1 MKATLIDY
9 MGSDLTTV
17 NSARVSFGKKSDWEY
32 RNEEYDLKEGDK
44 KLIKYLAEHGHYSPF
59 GHSFASL
66 HVKAPIFVCRQL
78 VKHEYLRMNEVSR
91 RYVDSD
97 PEFYNP
103 EEWRGRSKDKKQG
116 SEGVVDGLDCSS
128 HNSACLGTYRQLLAL
143 GVAPEQAR
151 MVLPLNTYTEWYWSG
166 SLDAFANM
174 YNLRAKPDTQLETQ
188 IIAKQ
193 IGQELTNIFP
203 HSWKALTCES

>member
-44 KLIKYLAEHGHYSPF
+44 KLIKYLAEHRHYSPF
-59 GHSFASL
+59 GHSFASF

-116 SEGVVDGLDCSS
+116 SEGVVNGLDCSS

-174 YNLRAKPDTQLETQ
+174 YNLRAKPDTQIETQ

-193 IGQELTNIFP
+193 IGEAISEIYP
-203 HSWKALTCES
+203 HSWKALTNG